1 MRVLEL
7 SLRNYRVF
15 EEVDLELPARV
26 IGIFGPNGGGK
37 STLVESIAFA
47 LYGVDATRTKK
58 DGIRTHGVLTDCE
71 VRLVFEHGGTGY
83 ELRRAIKGRGHAP
96 DAELYVGDRLLATGT
111 TEVTQEVVRL
121 LHMDLPVFRASV
133 YAEQK
138 QLDALSDQAPAKRKD
153 MALRLL
159 GIKPVDDARSAA
171 RKEARATATSV
182 AQLADAVVD
191 IAALEAQVKEA
202 RELAAEAGGAAD
214 AAAKELEAA
223 AAAAAAARERF
234 MTIDAVRQRVETL
247 TVELTSAT
255 RQRDAAV
262 ADRDERLAR
271 IERFQADVAEL
282 PAIEEELGSLEGIEE
297 RAAGAAAAAE
307 LGARLAS
314 AEAAL
319 EEMPSPDA
327 EEAAEVVAHAERE
340 LSEARDADARARA
353 EADRAAAGLE
363 ETQDHLTRARE
374 ADPTLPCPTCGQ
386 ALGDGFAAYVKERT
400 AAVTGATKAL
410 TAAKKDA
417 AAAAKVLAA
426 AERERSAA
434 LRAGEEVRSIVERR
448 TRLEDQLA
456 DLRAEL
462 AAKLEPFGG
471 AVPDA
476 DAVATDAA
484 RARSLR
490 ERRAQL
496 GVAKER
502 LEEARGDLQRIDDQ
516 VADLSSTI
524 DRLTTEAGSLAFDAE
539 AHSAAAAA
547 AEDAAAAL
555 DAARTRERE
564 ASDAAKEHEKAAE
577 RLEGQLAQARQTA
590 ARVDELRS
598 EARYLERTAILLDGF
613 RDHLVAR
620 VGPELSREAEALFRE
635 LTNHEYDDLR
645 IHDDTLAIEIADGD
659 RYFPISRF
667 SGSETDLA
675 NLALRVAI
683 STHLS
688 RVSGADVGFM
698 VLDEVL
704 GSLDQERKDLMVT
717 AMGRLANRFHQLFV
731 ITHSDQ
737 VKDQFPASI
746 LVQKTGRRRS
756 VAALV

>member
-1 MRVLEL
+1 
-7 SLRNYRVF
+7 VF

-26 IGIFGPNGGGK
+26 IGIFGPNGAGK

-71 VRLVFEHGGTGY
+71 VRLVFEHGGNHY

-96 DAELYVGDRLLATGT
+96 DAELYVGGLVLATGT
-111 TEVTQEVVRL
+111 TEVTQEVVKL

-138 QLDALSDQAPAKRKD
+138 QLDALSDQTAAKRKD

-171 RKEARATATSV
+171 RKEAKATATSV
-182 AQLADAVVD
+182 SQLADAVVD
-191 IAALEAQVKEA
+191 IAALEAQVKDAHEV
-202 RELAAEAGGAAD
+202 AAEARGAAD
-214 AAAKELEAA
+214 TAAIELEAA
-223 AAAAAAARERF
+223 ATARESARAAF
-234 MTIDAVRQRVETL
+234 AAIDAVRQRVETL

-255 RQRDAAV
+255 RQRDAA
-262 ADRDERLAR
+262 AAEREERVAR
-271 IERFQADVAEL
+271 IQRFEADVAEL
-282 PAIEEELGSLEGIEE
+282 PGIDEELVSLEGIEE
-297 RAAGAAAAAE
+297 RAAAARAAAD
-307 LGARLAS
+307 LSSKLAS
-314 AEAAL
+314 GEAAL
-319 EEMPSPDA
+319 EEMPSADGAAVADALANA
-327 EEAAEVVAHAERE
+327 EET
-340 LSEARDADARARA
+340 LSEARDADARSRA
-353 EADRAAAGLE
+353 EADRATVGLE
-363 ETQDHLTRARE
+363 EAEEHLARARE

-386 ALGDGFAAYVKERT
+386 ALGDGFAAYLKDRT
-400 AAVTGATKAL
+400 AAVASAKKGLA
-410 TAAKKDA
+410 AAKKA
-417 AAAAKVLAA
+417 ATAAAKALAA
-426 AERERSAA
+426 AERERAAA
-434 LRAGEEVRSIVERR
+434 LRAGEQVRTTLERR
-448 TRLEDQLA
+448 TRLEEQLGE
-456 DLRAEL
+456 LRVEL
-462 AAKLEPFGG
+462 AVKLEPFGG

-476 DAVATDAA
+476 EAVAADAA
-484 RARSLR
+484 RAGSLR

-496 GVAKER
+496 EVEKER
-502 LEEARGDLQRIDDQ
+502 LDDARGDLQRLDDQ
-516 VADLSSTI
+516 LADLASTI
-524 DRLTTEAGSLAFDAE
+524 DRLTTEAGSLAFDVD
-539 AHSAAAAA
+539 AHMAAAAA
-547 AEDAAAAL
+547 AEDADAAL
-555 DAARTRERE
+555 DAARARERQ
-564 ASDAAKEHEKAAE
+564 ASDAAKEHEKTVE
-577 RLEGQLAQARQTA
+577 RLEGQLSQARETA

-598 EARYLERTAILLDGF
+598 DARYLERTAMLLDGF

-620 VGPELSREAEALFRE
+620 VGPELSREAETLFRE

-659 RYFPISRF
+659 SYFPISRF

-731 ITHSDQ
+731 ITHSEQ